1 MYKED
6 TEQVCCGGPPPPKSS
21 PYARPGYTLCR
32 YVEEVRS
39 TGAGPVPVVST
50 SRSFFDWA
58 GGAAARLGL
67 NRDHYLVAP
76 GLYAVGKPD
85 GAAPILVTANYKLSF
100 DALRFAL
107 PGINVWLLVL
117 DTCGINVWCAAG
129 KGTFSTEELVYRVK
143 ACGLEKLVDHRRL
156 VVPQLGATGVSAHQV
171 KKQSGFSVKF
181 GPIRASDI
189 TTWLDNGAR
198 EFEGMRDVTFTLK
211 ERIELIPVEFH
222 LVLKS
227 MWWLFP
233 LLFLLSGIGP
243 DLEVTSR
250 LMSRGMW
257 MVFALLTGIGS
268 GLILVPLLLP
278 WLPGRSFALK
288 GAVAGLIVGPLL
300 LFWFETGLSLPES
313 GALLALVVVMSSY
326 LGMNFTGSTPY
337 TSPSGVEWEM
347 RRAIPVQF
355 CLSVGALLLWV
366 GAPLVLA

>member
-1 MYKED
+1 M
-6 TEQVCCGGPPPPKSS
+6 
-21 PYARPGYTLCR
+21 
-32 YVEEVRS
+32 EEVIS
-39 TGAGPVPVVST
+39 TEAGPVPVVST
-50 SRSFFDWA
+50 SKSFFDWV
-58 GGAAARLGL
+58 GGAVARLGL

-76 GLYAVGKPD
+76 GLYSIGEPD
-85 GAAPILVTANYKLSF
+85 RAAPILVTANYKLSF
-100 DALRFAL
+100 DTLRFAL
-107 PGINVWLLVL
+107 PGMNVWLLVL

-129 KGTFSTEELVYRVK
+129 KGTFSTEELVLRVK
-143 ACGLEKLVDHRRL
+143 ASGLEKLVDHRRL
-156 VVPQLGATGVSAHQV
+156 VVPQLGATGVSAQQV
-171 KKQSGFSVKF
+171 KKQSGFSVKY
-181 GPIRASDI
+181 GPIRASDV

-211 ERIELIPVEFH
+211 ERAELIPVEFH
-222 LVLKS
+222 LVIKS

-243 DLEVTSR
+243 DLEFSSR

-257 MVFALLTGIGS
+257 MISALLTGVVS

-288 GAVAGLIVGPLL
+288 GAVAGLISGLLL
-300 LFWFETGLSLPES
+300 LFWLEMGLSQPES
-313 GALLALVVVMSSY
+313 AALLALVVVMSSY

-355 CLSVGALLLWV
+355 CLSVGAVLLWV
-366 GAPLVLA
+366 AAPLLLS

>member
-1 MYKED
+1 M
-6 TEQVCCGGPPPPKSS
+6 V
-21 PYARPGYTLCR
+21 A
-32 YVEEVRS
+32 
-39 TGAGPVPVVST
+39 T
-50 SRSFFDWA
+50 SRSVYDWA

-67 NRDHYLVAP
+67 NRDSYLVTP
-76 GLYAVGKPD
+76 GLYAIGAPD
-85 GAAPILVTANYKLSF
+85 RAAPILVTANYKLSF
-100 DALRFAL
+100 DTLRFAL
-107 PGINVWLLVL
+107 PGLNVWLLVL

-129 KGTFSTEELVYRVK
+129 KGTFSTEELVHRVK
-143 ACGLEKLVDHRRL
+143 GCGLEKLVDHRRL
-156 VVPQLGATGVSAHQV
+156 IVPQLGATGVSAHQV
-171 KKQSGFSVKF
+171 KKQSGFSVQF

-189 TTWLDNGAR
+189 STWLDNGAR

-211 ERIELIPVEFH
+211 ERIELIPVEFP

-233 LLFLLSGIGP
+233 LLFLVSGIGP
-243 DLEVTSR
+243 DLEFTNR
-250 LMSRGMW
+250 LMSRGVW
-257 MVFALLTGIGS
+257 MVFALLIGIGS

-288 GAVAGLIVGPLL
+288 GAIAGLLSGLLL
-300 LFWFETGLSLPES
+300 LFWVETGLNLLES

-355 CLSVGALLLWV
+355 CLSIGAVLLWV
-366 GAPLVLA
+366 GAPLVLS

>member
-1 MYKED
+1 M
-6 TEQVCCGGPPPPKSS
+6 V
-21 PYARPGYTLCR
+21 A
-32 YVEEVRS
+32 
-39 TGAGPVPVVST
+39 T
-50 SRSFFDWA
+50 SRSVYDWA
-58 GGAAARLGL
+58 GAAAARLGL
-67 NRDHYLVAP
+67 NRDSYLVAP
-76 GLYAVGKPD
+76 GLYAIGVPD
-85 GAAPILVTANYKLSF
+85 RAAPVLVTANYKLSF
-100 DALRFAL
+100 DTLRFAL
-107 PGINVWLLVL
+107 PGLNVWLLVL

-129 KGTFSTEELVYRVK
+129 KGTFGTEELVHRVK
-143 ACGLEKLVDHRRL
+143 ASGLEKLVDHRRL

-171 KKQSGFSVKF
+171 KKQSGFSVQY

-189 TTWLDNGAR
+189 STWLDNGAR

-211 ERIELIPVEFH
+211 ERSELIPVEFH

-243 DLEVTSR
+243 DLEFTSR
-250 LMSRGMW
+250 LMSRGVW
-257 MVFALLTGIGS
+257 MVSALLIGIGS

-288 GAVAGLIVGPLL
+288 GAIAGLLSGLLL
-300 LFWFETGLSLPES
+300 LFWAETGLNLLES

-355 CLSVGALLLWV
+355 CLSIGALLIWV
-366 GAPLVLA
+366 GAPLVLS

>member
-1 MYKED
+1 M
-6 TEQVCCGGPPPPKSS
+6 V
-21 PYARPGYTLCR
+21 A
-32 YVEEVRS
+32 
-39 TGAGPVPVVST
+39 T
-50 SRSFFDWA
+50 SRSVYDWA
-58 GGAAARLGL
+58 GAAAARLGL
-67 NRDHYLVAP
+67 NRDSYLVAP
-76 GLYAVGKPD
+76 GLYAIGAPD
-85 GAAPILVTANYKLSF
+85 RAAPVLVTANYKLSF
-100 DALRFAL
+100 DTLRFAL
-107 PGINVWLLVL
+107 PGLNVWLLVL

-129 KGTFSTEELVYRVK
+129 KGTFGTEELVHRVK
-143 ACGLEKLVDHRRL
+143 ASGLEKLVDHRRL

-171 KKQSGFSVKF
+171 KKQSGFSVQY

-189 TTWLDNGAR
+189 STWLDNGAR

-211 ERIELIPVEFH
+211 ERSELIPVEFH

-243 DLEVTSR
+243 DLAFTSR
-250 LMSRGMW
+250 LMSRGVW
-257 MVFALLTGIGS
+257 MVSALLIGIGS

-288 GAVAGLIVGPLL
+288 GAIAGLLSGLLL
-300 LFWFETGLSLPES
+300 LFWAETGLNLLES

-355 CLSVGALLLWV
+355 CLSIGALLIWV
-366 GAPLVLA
+366 GAPLVLS